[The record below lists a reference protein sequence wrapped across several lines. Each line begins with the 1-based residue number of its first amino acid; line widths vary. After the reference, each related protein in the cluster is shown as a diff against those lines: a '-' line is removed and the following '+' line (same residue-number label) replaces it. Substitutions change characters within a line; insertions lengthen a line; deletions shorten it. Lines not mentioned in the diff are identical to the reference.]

1 MGVREAMNERRGLA
15 VFIVLVIIA
24 AAIGFGIYQSKSE
37 RPIDRLEGKGG
48 FFSDDDGVT
57 WFEADDQKIPPWDHN
72 GKQAVRAYV
81 FTCDGGKTK
90 YVLFLERYKPEAK
103 RILEQGK
110 TAKPGSV
117 TALST
122 VAMSSMVEVKLPKG
136 KGDWV
141 SREDPRGKAVTQ
153 IKCPQGKSCVPELVL
168 PE

>member
-1 MGVREAMNERRGLA
+1 MGVREVMNEKRGLSA
-15 VFIVLVIIA
+15 AIIVVIVA
-24 AAIGFGIYQSKSE
+24 AAIGLGFYRSSADH
-37 RPIDRLEGKGG
+37 PADRLEGKGG

-103 RILEQGK
+103 RMMEQSR
-110 TAKPGSV
+110 TAKSGTS
-117 TALST
+117 ANLS
-122 VAMSSMVEVKLPKG
+122 AMAISSLVEVKLPKG

-141 SREDPRGKAVTQ
+141 PREDPRGKAITRIRPPEGQ
-153 IKCPQGKSCVPELVL
+153 SGVPELVL